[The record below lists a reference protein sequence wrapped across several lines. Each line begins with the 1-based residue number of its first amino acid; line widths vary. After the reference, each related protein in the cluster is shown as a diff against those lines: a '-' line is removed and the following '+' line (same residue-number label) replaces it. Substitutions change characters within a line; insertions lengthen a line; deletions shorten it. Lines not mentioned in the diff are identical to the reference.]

1 MSELSP
7 SLFTVPT
14 EGSMAAPPAPA
25 QQIPQQRQQM
35 PQQRQQQHIPQ
46 QMPQQTQ
53 QQMHHMHQQ
62 QMQQQQMQQQQMQ
75 QQQMQQMQQQQ
86 MQQQHLQQQHMQQQH
101 MQQLRPQ
108 VAAANSRFHR
118 IDTGRENWAS
128 RNKMWLIL
136 AAVLLACLL
145 VGMFFYRRKDNG
157 TSGIPLYDSVSRVNS
172 TIPRY

>member
-53 QQMHHMHQQ
+53 QQMHHMHQ
-62 QMQQQQMQQQQMQ
+62 
-75 QQQMQQMQQQQ
+75 QQMQQQQ

>member
-53 QQMHHMHQQ
+53 QQMQHMHQ
-62 QMQQQQMQQQQMQ
+62 
-75 QQQMQQMQQQQ
+75 QQMQQQQ

>member
-1 MSELSP
+1 
-7 SLFTVPT
+7 
-14 EGSMAAPPAPA
+14 
-25 QQIPQQRQQM
+25 
-35 PQQRQQQHIPQ
+35 
-46 QMPQQTQ
+46 
-53 QQMHHMHQQ
+53 
-62 QMQQQQMQQQQMQ
+62 
-75 QQQMQQMQQQQ
+75 
-86 MQQQHLQQQHMQQQH
+86 MQQQH